1 MTSSNPVPLPPASLD
16 RHASADLIQPAAGE
30 GRTPATCS
38 RGLELRAESLCRHYR
53 GSEGQG
59 PTGGGIVA
67 AVDGVTLHIA
77 AGEFCAITG
86 PSGCGK
92 STLLHL
98 FGALDHPDSGRLFAG
113 DLPLHELDET
123 ARTRY
128 RRHSVGIVFQFFHLM
143 PTLSVGENVAL
154 PLILQGVKPHEASR
168 RAEHWLER
176 TGIGHRRDH
185 LLHQLSGGEMQR
197 AAIARALAPEPRLLL
212 ADEPTGNLDSANEE
226 QILEL
231 LTDLHRERAPTLLL
245 VTHSQRVAARAGRHV
260 RLRDGRL
267 VDE

>member
-1 MTSSNPVPLPPASLD
+1 MAPGPTEPAS
-16 RHASADLIQPAAGE
+16 QPAA
-30 GRTPATCS
+30 A
-38 RGLELRAESLCRHYR
+38 RGLELRAEALCRHYR
-53 GSEGQG
+53 GSSDSRA
-59 PTGGGIVA
+59 TGGAGSPNGVVA
-67 AVDGVTLHIA
+67 AVDGITLRIH

-98 FGALDHPDSGRLFAG
+98 FGALDQPDSGRLFAG
-113 DLPLHELDET
+113 DLPLHALDEA

-154 PLILQGVKPHEASR
+154 PLILQGVQTADAR
-168 RAEHWLER
+168 QQAEHWLER
-176 TGIGHRRDH
+176 AGIGHRRNH

-197 AAIARALAPEPRLLL
+197 AAIARALAPKPRLLL
-212 ADEPTGNLDSANEE
+212 ADEPTGNLDSTNEE
-226 QILEL
+226 QILDL
-231 LTDLHRERAPTLLL
+231 LSALHREHQLTLVL
-245 VTHSQRVAARAGRHV
+245 VTHSQRVAARASRHV

-267 VDE
+267 ADV